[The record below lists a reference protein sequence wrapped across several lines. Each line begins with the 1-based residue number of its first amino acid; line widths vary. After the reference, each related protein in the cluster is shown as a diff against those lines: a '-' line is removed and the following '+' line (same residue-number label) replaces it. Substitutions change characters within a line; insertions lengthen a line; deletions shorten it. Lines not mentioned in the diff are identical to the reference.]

1 MTDVVFVLQAPAP
14 TALADPRAI
23 LGLARMCRG
32 GPGLGPVERI
42 SAARALWSACL
53 AEGDGA
59 WHVEETEGA
68 IASLA
73 ALLATGG
80 DESVD
85 RESARAARVAAAGAL
100 GAVLSGATVSRDES
114 RAVRCANAVC
124 TADGVLA
131 GLTELLRGAR
141 KAGTEGGGATS
152 RGAGVTSRARLV
164 TSRARFPPPPP
175 SRCSR
180 ASQRWPRGWY
190 PPKGRCRRS

>member
-1 MTDVVFVLQAPAP
+1 M
-14 TALADPRAI
+14 ADPRAI

-100 GAVLSGATVSRDES
+100 GAGASAAAAGGEL
-114 RAVRCANAVC
+114 AAAGE
-124 TADGVLA
+124 GV
-131 GLTELLRGAR
+131 G
-141 KAGTEGGGATS
+141 
-152 RGAGVTSRARLV
+152 
-164 TSRARFPPPPP
+164 
-175 SRCSR
+175 
-180 ASQRWPRGWY
+180 
-190 PPKGRCRRS
+190 

>member
-73 ALLATGG
+73 ALLANASDVDLVRSCRIGG
-80 DESVD
+80 Q
-85 RESARAARVAAAGAL
+85 RAAQAAQVGPNQSRVEVQECKLVAVFASVRRAGWH
-100 GAVLSGATVSRDES
+100 GWWRH
-114 RAVRCANAVC
+114 
-124 TADGVLA
+124 
-131 GLTELLRGAR
+131 
-141 KAGTEGGGATS
+141 
-152 RGAGVTSRARLV
+152 
-164 TSRARFPPPPP
+164 
-175 SRCSR
+175 
-180 ASQRWPRGWY
+180 PR
-190 PPKGRCRRS
+190 RT